1 MAIPK
6 FNELFNDIL
15 ELLSDKEEYRT
26 RDVKEIISN
35 RLDLTDEEKQEL
47 LPSGTQPV
55 IINRIGWSITSL
67 KKAGY
72 VESKKWG
79 FVNITEFGLNE
90 YNSTNHNV
98 LLEDLLKVPSFKEWF
113 APNYKTKKDSNENIF
128 ETNSSDFTPEETIEK
143 AYKTIN
149 NQLSDQILENILNN
163 DPYFFEKLVVDL
175 LLKMGYGEFRDNAG
189 ITTSASNDGG
199 IDGIINEDILGLD
212 KIGIQAKRYN
222 PDNIIGRPLLQS
234 FAGALFGNGLNKG
247 VFITTSSFTQGAID
261 FVNNQSGMTI
271 ILIDGKK
278 LTNLMIKYELG
289 TYTIHNYPIKQIDSD
304 YFNIGE

>member
-6 FNELFNDIL
+6 FDELFNDIL
-15 ELLSDKEEYRT
+15 EFLSDKNEYRT
-26 RDVKEIISN
+26 RDVKESISKK
-35 RLDLTDEEKQEL
+35 LDLTDEERQKL
-47 LPSGTQPV
+47 LPSGSQPV

-79 FVNITEFGLNE
+79 FINITEWGLNE
-90 YNSTNHNV
+90 HEKNPNIT
-98 LLEDLLKVPSFKEWF
+98 LDDLIKVQSFNDWFNPSSKS
-113 APNYKTKKDSNENIF
+113 KDDSDDNFIESNNG
-128 ETNSSDFTPEETIEK
+128 DLTPEETIEI
-143 AYKTIN
+143 AYKTMN

-175 LLKMGYGEFRDNAG
+175 LLKMGYGEFRENAG

-199 IDGIINEDILGLD
+199 IDGIINEDVLGLD
-212 KIGIQAKRYN
+212 KIGIQAKRYA
-222 PDNIIGRPLLQS
+222 PDNIIGKPLLQG
-234 FAGALFGNGLNKG
+234 FAGALFGSGLNKG

>member
-1 MAIPK
+1 MPIPK
-6 FNELFNDIL
+6 FNDLFNDIL
-15 ELLSDKEEYRT
+15 ELLSDKKEYKT

-35 RLDLTDEEKQEL
+35 KLDLTDEERQEL
-47 LPSGTQPV
+47 IPSGAEP
-55 IINRIGWSITSL
+55 IIKNRIGWSLTSL

-79 FVNITEFGLNE
+79 SVNITELGLYE
-90 YNSTNHNV
+90 YKNNPNITI
-98 LLEDLLKVPSFKEWF
+98 EDLMKIPSYQE
-113 APNYKTKKDSNENIF
+113 YMGTDSKSND
-128 ETNSSDFTPEETIEK
+128 NSDDDVIESSIDSTPEETIEK

-175 LLKMGYGEFRDNAG
+175 LLKMGYGEFRENAG

-199 IDGIINEDILGLD
+199 IDGIINEDVLGLD
-212 KIGIQAKRYN
+212 KIGIQAKRFA
-222 PDNIIGRPLLQS
+222 PDNVIGRPMLQS
-234 FAGALFGNGLNKG
+234 FAGALFGKGLTKG

-261 FVNNQSGMTI
+261 FVKNQSGMTI

-289 TYTIHNYPIKQIDSD
+289 TFTIHNYPIKQIDSD
-304 YFNIGE
+304 YFNIGD

>member
-6 FNELFNDIL
+6 FDELFNDIL
-15 ELLSDKEEYRT
+15 ELLSDKKEYKT

-35 RLDLTDEEKQEL
+35 KLDLTDEERQQL

-55 IINRIGWSITSL
+55 VINRIGWSITSL
-67 KKAGY
+67 KKAAY

-79 FVNITEFGLNE
+79 SINITELGLKEHKN
-90 YNSTNHNV
+90 NPNIT
-98 LLEDLLKVPSFKEWF
+98 LEDLLNVQSFKDWF
-113 APNYKTKKDSNENIF
+113 APDYKSKENSNENIVK
-128 ETNSSDFTPEETIEK
+128 TNSSDLTPEETIEK

-163 DPYFFEKLVVDL
+163 DQYFFEKLVVDL
-175 LLKMGYGEFRDNAG
+175 LLKMGYGEFRENAG
-189 ITTSASNDGG
+189 ITTSAPNDGG
-199 IDGIINEDILGLD
+199 IDGIINEDVLGLD
-212 KIGIQAKRYN
+212 KIGIQAKRYA
-222 PDNIIGRPLLQS
+222 PDNVIGRPLLQS
-234 FAGALFGNGLNKG
+234 FAGALFGIGLNKG

>member
-6 FNELFNDIL
+6 YNDLFSDVLEVLLDKNEH
-15 ELLSDKEEYRT
+15 RT

-35 RLDLTDEEKQEL
+35 KLDLTDEERQEL
-47 LPSGTQPV
+47 IPSGKET
-55 IINRIGWSITSL
+55 IIKNRIGWSITSL

-79 FVNITEFGLNE
+79 SINITKFGLKE
-90 YNSTNHNV
+90 YEKNPNIT
-98 LLEDLLKVPSFKEWF
+98 LDDLLKISSYIEYVNGGSKSLD
-113 APNYKTKKDSNENIF
+113 DSDD
-128 ETNSSDFTPEETIEK
+128 TNPVDLTPEETIEK

-149 NQLSDQILENILNN
+149 NQLSDLLLENILNN
-163 DPYFFEKLVVDL
+163 NPYFFEKLVVDL
-175 LLKMGYGEFRDNAG
+175 LLKMGYGEFRENAG
-189 ITTSASNDGG
+189 MTTSASNDGG

-212 KIGIQAKRYN
+212 KIGIQAKRYA
-222 PDNIIGRPLLQS
+222 PDNVIGRPLLQS

-247 VFITTSSFTQGAID
+247 VFITTSSFTQSAID
-261 FVNNQSGMTI
+261 YVNSQSGLTI

-289 TYTIHNYPIKQIDSD
+289 TYTTHNYPIKQIDGD
-304 YFNIGE
+304 YFNINE